1 MIIIEDK
8 STKEDLKNETRRIFI
23 SADTWEDNK
32 RIAKM
37 MGKNI
42 DAPETITLTFNNEKT
57 KEP

>member
-32 RIAKM
+32 LVAKM

-42 DAPETITLTFNNEKT
+42 EAPDTITLTFNNEKA